1 MPRST
6 APTPADDSAF
16 PADAESL
23 DSSLLSD
30 STPSAPAKSEAKDV
44 ATTPLTLEEDYSG
57 QGGTYTLD
65 SATGIRTLVERTL
78 PNPPQR

>member
-6 APTPADDSAF
+6 APTSADDSALS
-16 PADAESL
+16 ADDESL
-23 DSSLLSD
+23 DSPVLTD
-30 STPSAPAKSEAKDV
+30 TTPSVSAKREAKDV

-57 QGGTYTLD
+57 QGGTYILD

-78 PNPPQR
+78 PHSPQR

>member
-6 APTPADDSAF
+6 APTSADDSAL
-16 PADAESL
+16 PADDESL
-23 DSSLLSD
+23 DSALLTD
-30 STPSAPAKSEAKDV
+30 ATPSVSAKSEAKDV

-57 QGGTYTLD
+57 QGGTYILD

>member
-6 APTPADDSAF
+6 APTSADDSTF
-16 PADAESL
+16 SADDESL
-23 DSSLLSD
+23 DSPVLTD
-30 STPSAPAKSEAKDV
+30 TTPSVSAKREAKDV

-57 QGGTYTLD
+57 QGGTYILD

-78 PNPPQR
+78 PHSPQR